1 MFMPYIES
9 SEMDWT
15 VNDVLYHMFLKWG
28 LKCEN
33 ILECELAAQPE
44 QQKCKKVI
52 DWSRDIGMDQYVYWC
67 LLVEELNLD
76 TIWGKYEEFCKP
88 QSNEVT
94 SHFDFLTSF
103 RQGNRSVVKW
113 YNALQE
119 QVNLA
124 IYPPETAKLLHHE
137 ISRFFL

>member
-1 MFMPYIES
+1 MCPGAC
-9 SEMDWT
+9 W
-15 VNDVLYHMFLKWG
+15 
-28 LKCEN
+28 
-33 ILECELAAQPE
+33 
-44 QQKCKKVI
+44 
-52 DWSRDIGMDQYVYWC
+52 
-67 LLVEELNLD
+67 LNLD
-76 TIWGKYEEFCKP
+76 IIWGKFEEFCKP